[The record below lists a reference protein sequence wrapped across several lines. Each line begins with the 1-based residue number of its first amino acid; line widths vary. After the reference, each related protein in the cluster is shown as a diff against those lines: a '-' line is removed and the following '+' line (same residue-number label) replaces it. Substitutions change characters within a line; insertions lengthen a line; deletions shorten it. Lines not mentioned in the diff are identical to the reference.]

1 MDSAE
6 FFLGT
11 VTAVRSADGIKI
23 KLDGEDESMAKY
35 YKMLVNGAD
44 WPTVGSRVV
53 IMKHSGTYVVM
64 GKIGTP
70 NQNSGK
76 VNRGGDTMT
85 GLLNIERTSPGVIGK
100 VTNRASEDTAEAN
113 INSCGF
119 RIVDKNNNPVA
130 IYTDRYETSGENGAI
145 IGGYRMV
152 DGTLYGNNLKI
163 LITPAGIPVVYVTS
177 PAAWR
182 KALQIGNSTGA
193 FPLTVAQGGTGNTSV
208 DTTPT
213 AGSTKMVTSG
223 GVKSALDGKVSDTGD
238 TMTGDLTLESG
249 KELHV
254 KAAFKSNDTYA
265 SNQYGKQIVLF
276 DSAGSSIGY
285 LRNVHYSGGDETL
298 DLIQRRTVN
307 GESVYNSL
315 QLVIG
320 ASGARAVQVTDAA
333 AWRKALGLGTNGAF
347 PITVAQ
353 GGTGATS
360 AAGHAVFAGPN
371 SSTAAAPSFRALV
384 ADDIPSL
391 NASKIT
397 AGTLP
402 IARGGTGSTGI
413 TADSTIASIITAAT
427 GFSITSAQFYS
438 WGKVAMFVIAAK
450 ATADASTSGWH
461 TIGNLVSGKRPAGS
475 QIIRDL
481 GGVSSVIY
489 SDGRLNGYGSFN
501 SGRTFE
507 FTAIYLLP

>member
-1 MDSAE
+1 MINPFNLLLDQQEQLESGAD
-6 FFLGT
+6 LQLAT
-11 VTAVRSADGIKI
+11 VAAVTAEGLSLIP
-23 KLDGEDESMAKY
+23 DGETEATQKKY
-35 YKMLVNGAD
+35 KYMTSAYEDPAAGD
-44 WPTVGSRVV
+44 RVV
-53 IMKHSGTYVVM
+53 VMRLSGTYVVL
-64 GKIGTP
+64 GRIGTSTP
-70 NQNSGK
+70 ASDK
-76 VNRGGDTMT
+76 YVRRSGDTMT
-85 GLLNIERTSPGVIGK
+85 GLLNIERTMPGVIGK

-113 INSCGF
+113 ANSYGF

-130 IYTDRYETSGENGAI
+130 VYTDRYETSGENGAL

-152 DGTLYGNNLKI
+152 DGTLYGNILRI

-182 KALQIGNSTGA
+182 KALQIGSSTGA
-193 FPLTVAQGGTGNTSV
+193 FPLTVEQGGTGNTSV
-208 DTTPT
+208 DSTPT

-238 TMTGDLTLESG
+238 TMTGELNLKSTTHTIGTAPASTTSDRRIYFKDLAGTIFG
-249 KELHV
+249 KLQSV
-254 KAAFKSNDTYA
+254 FTAANA
-265 SNQYGKQIVLF
+265 IGMQIG
-276 DSAGSSIGY
+276 A
-285 LRNVHYSGGDETL
+285 
-298 DLIQRRTVN
+298 QRTVN
-307 GESVYNSL
+307 GTMVENNVSLYVNADGTRSVSFTEP
-315 QLVIG
+315 
-320 ASGARAVQVTDAA
+320 AK
-333 AWRKALGLGTNGAF
+333 WRNALGLGTNGAL
-347 PITVAQ
+347 PLTIAQ
-353 GGTGATS
+353 GGSG
-360 AAGHAVFAGPN
+360 N
-371 SSTAAAPSFRALV
+371 
-384 ADDIPSL
+384 
-391 NASKIT
+391 
-397 AGTLP
+397 
-402 IARGGTGSTGI
+402 TGI
-413 TADSTIASIITAAT
+413 VSTTTIASIITAAT